1 MTAIEIIKWAVILG
15 IAGGLGFGIG
25 KTIYFLVFY
34 SIVAVFEVIYDRYE
48 KKRREEFI
56 NRLEEI
62 QEKINK
68 LFKKKEENETK

>member
-1 MTAIEIIKWAVILG
+1 MTAIEIIKWAIILG

-25 KTIYFLVFY
+25 KIIYFLIFY
-34 SIVAVFEVIYDRYE
+34 SIEVFFEVIYERYE

-68 LFKKKEENETK
+68 LFKKKEENEAK